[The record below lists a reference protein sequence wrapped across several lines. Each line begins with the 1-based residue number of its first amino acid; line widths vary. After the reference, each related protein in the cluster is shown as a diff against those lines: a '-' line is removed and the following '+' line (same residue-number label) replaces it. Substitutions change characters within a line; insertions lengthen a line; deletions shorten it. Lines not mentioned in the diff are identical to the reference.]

1 LFTLILQNQDFKKSV
16 ILAQA
21 CLGCNKSGNYTAT
34 MSVAKL
40 PVLYSFRRC
49 PYAIRARLALQ
60 ASGVVYELREVVLK
74 NKPAH
79 MLALSPKGTVPV
91 LWVPSQE
98 PAQEGRVIEQSLDI
112 MLWALRQRDPNQWL
126 PSSLA
131 DLQKSLEKIAVNDG
145 LFKTHLDRYKYP
157 NRFGLVNGLQDR
169 DLASVLL
176 LELDAELQQQNFLS
190 GPHWG
195 LTDAALAPFVRQFA
209 HVDRPWFNTQNW
221 AVLKQWLTNFETA
234 ADFTKTMEKRS
245 NTSTTDDF

>member
-1 LFTLILQNQDFKKSV
+1 M
-16 ILAQA
+16 
-21 CLGCNKSGNYTAT
+21 GCNKSGNYTAT
-34 MSVAKL
+34 MSVATL

-60 ASGVVYELREVVLK
+60 ASGVAHELREVVLK

-91 LWVPSQE
+91 LWVPSNL
-98 PAQEGRVIEQSLDI
+98 PAQGGQVIDQSLDI

-131 DLQKSLEKIAVNDG
+131 DLQKSLGKIALNDG

-221 AVLKQWLTNFETA
+221 PTLRQWLANFETSD
-234 ADFTKTMEKRS
+234 DFAKTMEKRS
-245 NTSTTDDF
+245 VPCTTNDF

>member
-1 LFTLILQNQDFKKSV
+1 MEGVSIFAHARLDCKSV
-16 ILAQA
+16 GI
-21 CLGCNKSGNYTAT
+21 YTPT
-34 MSVAKL
+34 MSDAVL

-60 ASGVVYELREVVLK
+60 ASGVAHELREVVLK

-91 LWVPSQE
+91 LWVPSNL
-98 PAQEGRVIEQSLDI
+98 PAQGGQVIDQSLDI

-126 PSSLA
+126 PGSLA
-131 DLQKSLEKIAVNDG
+131 DLQKSLGKIAVNDG

-157 NRFGLVNGLQDR
+157 NRFGLVNGLKDR

-176 LELDAELQQQNFLS
+176 LVLDAELQQQNFLS

-221 AVLKQWLTNFETA
+221 PALKHWMGNFETSP
-234 ADFTKTMEKRS
+234 DFAKVMEKS
-245 NTSTTDDF
+245 QNEEKTGLSYSPN